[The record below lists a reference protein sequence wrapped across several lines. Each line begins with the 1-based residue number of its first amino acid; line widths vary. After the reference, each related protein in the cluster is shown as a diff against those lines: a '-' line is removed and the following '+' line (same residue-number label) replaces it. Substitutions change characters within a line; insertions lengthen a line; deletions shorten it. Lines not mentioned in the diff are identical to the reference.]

1 VKLIELIDAYK
12 IYNEGFEN
20 EVRALNGVSLT
31 IEKGEFVSI
40 VGQSGSG
47 KSTLMNILGCLDVP
61 TYGEYFLN
69 GQDVS
74 VMTDAELSKIRS
86 RDVGFIF
93 QGFNLIST
101 LTAYE
106 NVELALIYQGVRASQ
121 RHDRV
126 MEALERVGLADRA
139 KNRPSQ
145 LSGGQQQRVAI
156 ARALV
161 TNPSVIMADEPTGA
175 LDSKTGQQILDLLKS
190 LNDEGAT
197 VILIT
202 HNMDLAC
209 ASHRIIRLSD
219 GKIVED
225 YRLRGVTA

>member
-20 EVRALNGVSLT
+20 EVRALAGVSLT
-31 IEKGEFVSI
+31 IDKGEFVAI

-74 VMTDAELSKIRS
+74 IMTDAELSKIRS

-93 QGFNLIST
+93 QGFNLIGT

-106 NVELALIYQGVRASQ
+106 NVELGLIYQGVRASQ
-121 RHDRV
+121 RYDLV
-126 MEALERVGLADRA
+126 MDALERVGLADRC
-139 KNRPSQ
+139 NSRPSQ
-145 LSGGQQQRVAI
+145 MSGGQQQRVAI
-156 ARALV
+156 ARALA
-161 TNPSVIMADEPTGA
+161 TRPSVIMADEPTGA
-175 LDSKTGQQILDLLKS
+175 LDTKTGEQILGLLKT
-190 LNDEGAT
+190 LNEEGAT

-209 ASHRIIRLSD
+209 ASDRIVRISD
-219 GKIVED
+219 GIIVED
-225 YRLRGVTA
+225 NLLRGAMT